1 MPSKGNLLANLE
13 RSRWV
18 IWLVVLLVILLA
30 FTMAWNKVEREAS
43 DTALV
48 VASKRILER
57 ANYYKQQ
64 WLLSGQPKR
73 LSIEGDSLSFTH
85 NGWVIPQKT
94 PYKTD
99 CRYWLEVLYPESKVL
114 ESLPTKITD
123 NSSALDFSCH
133 YSYSDEHAIYVELKN
148 NKFSVS
154 VRFSSE

>member
-1 MPSKGNLLANLE
+1 MPSKGNLLTNLE

-30 FTMAWNKVEREAS
+30 FTMAWKKVEREAS

-73 LSIEGDSLSFTH
+73 LSIEDDSLSFTH
-85 NGWVIPQKT
+85 NGWVIPQKM

-99 CRYWLEVLYPESKVL
+99 CRYWLEILYPERKVL
-114 ESLPTKITD
+114 ESLPKKITD
-123 NSSALDFSCH
+123 NSSALAFSCH
-133 YSYSDEHAIYVELKN
+133 YLYSNEHAIYVELKD

-154 VRFSSE
+154 VSFSSE